1 MWYASVVLK
10 TIGSVKRM
18 GTVPSP
24 FRQYME
30 SATGKESDLF
40 AKQNVRGSAY
50 GSNP

>member
-1 MWYASVVLK
+1 MWHASVVLK

-30 SATGKESDLF
+30 RATVKETDLF
-40 AKQNVRGSAY
+40 AKQNVRVSAY